1 MTMDTEYPPDEKTVL
16 LDREGYGPAQR
27 AMTDHPSPPRF
38 EQLADRMIYAAC
50 LPGAHRFNVGLNTL
64 VAAAWPL
71 LAEAARLKG
80 RVGRESL
87 GALNERL
94 VSAITQFEHCA
105 LHDGVENAEVNT
117 ARYVLC
123 AALDEAVVTAQWD
136 SHGDWSKISLLS
148 RFHHETLGGEK
159 FFTLLERLSRDPIKH
174 VAMLELMYLCLA
186 IGFEGKYRVVERG
199 VVQLEAVRDGLYRQ
213 IRHVRGDPPPSLPAP
228 ALRRRNRRMRLLS
241 TPWLAVCV
249 LACLLAMYTGFAWV
263 LGNERVKALEPY
275 HPLASALAR
284 TPL

>member
-1 MTMDTEYPPDEKTVL
+1 MTMDTDYPPDEKTIL
-16 LDREGYGPAQR
+16 LDREGQGLAQR

-38 EQLADRMIYAAC
+38 EQLADRMIYAARE
-50 LPGAHRFNVGLNTL
+50 PAAHSFNVGLNTL
-64 VAAAWPL
+64 VAAAWAV
-71 LAEAARLKG
+71 LAEAAQLKG

-94 VSAITQFEHCA
+94 VSAITQFEQRA
-105 LHDGVENAEVNT
+105 LHEGVENAEVNT

-123 AALDEAVVTAQWD
+123 AVLDEAVVTAQWD

-199 VVQLEAVRDGLYRQ
+199 VVQLEALRDGLYRQ
-213 IRHVRGDPPPSLPAP
+213 IRHVRGEPAPPMPAP
-228 ALRRRNRRMRLLS
+228 ALRRRNRRLRRLS
-241 TPWLAVCV
+241 TPWLVGCV

-263 LGNERVKALEPY
+263 LGNERVTA
-275 HPLASALAR
+275 LASFQLMAPALTR

>member
-1 MTMDTEYPPDEKTVL
+1 MTMDSEYPPDEKTIL
-16 LDREGYGPAQR
+16 LDREGHAPAQR

-38 EQLADRMIYAAC
+38 EQLADRMIYAAR
-50 LPGAHRFNVGLNTL
+50 LPGEHRFNVGLNTL
-64 VAAAWPL
+64 VAAAWAVL
-71 LAEAARLKG
+71 TEAALLKG

-94 VSAITQFEHCA
+94 VLAITQFEQRA

-123 AALDEAVVTAQWD
+123 AVLDEAVVTAQWD

-159 FFTLLERLSRDPIKH
+159 FFTLLEQLSRDPIKH

-186 IGFEGKYRVVERG
+186 IGFEGKYRVMERG
-199 VVQLEAVRDGLYRQ
+199 VVQLEALRDGLYRQ
-213 IRHVRGDPPPSLPAP
+213 IRQVRGDSPPSMPAP
-228 ALRRRNRRMRLLS
+228 ALCGRNRRLRVLS

-249 LACLLAMYTGFAWV
+249 LAGLLALYTGFAWV
-263 LGNERVKALEPY
+263 LGSERVKALEPF
-275 HPLASALAR
+275 HPLAPELAR

>member
-1 MTMDTEYPPDEKTVL
+1 MTMDNEYPADEKTIL
-16 LDREGYGPAQR
+16 LDREGHGLAQR

-38 EQLADRMIYAAC
+38 EQLADRMIYAAR
-50 LPGAHRFNVGLNTL
+50 LPGVHSFNVGLNPL
-64 VAAAWPL
+64 VAAAWSV
-71 LAEAARLKG
+71 LAEAAQLKG

-94 VSAITQFEHCA
+94 VSAITQFEHRA

-123 AALDEAVVTAQWD
+123 AVLDEGVVTAQWD
-136 SHGDWSKISLLS
+136 SHSDWSKISLLS
-148 RFHHETLGGEK
+148 RFHHETLGGER

-174 VAMLELMYLCLA
+174 VSMLELMYLCLA

-213 IRHVRGDPPPSLPAP
+213 IRHVRGAPSPSVRAP
-228 ALRRRNRRMRLLS
+228 ALARRNRRLRVLS

-249 LACLLAMYTGFAWV
+249 LACLLATYTGFAWV
-263 LGNERVKALEPY
+263 LGNERVKALESF
-275 HPLASALAR
+275 HPTAPTLTR

>member
-1 MTMDTEYPPDEKTVL
+1 MTMDSEYPADEKTVL
-16 LDREGYGPAQR
+16 LDREGHGPAQR
-27 AMTDHPSPPRF
+27 AITDHPSPPRF
-38 EQLADRMIYAAC
+38 EQLADRMIYAAR
-50 LPGAHRFNVGLNTL
+50 LPGAHRFNVGLNPL
-64 VAAAWPL
+64 VAAAWAV
-71 LAEAARLKG
+71 LAEAAQLKG

-94 VSAITQFEHCA
+94 VSAITQYELSA
-105 LHDGVENAEVNT
+105 QHDGVESAEVNT

-123 AALDEAVVTAQWD
+123 AVLDEAVVTAQWD
-136 SHGDWSKISLLS
+136 SHGDWSKMSLLS

-213 IRHVRGDPPPSLPAP
+213 IRQVRGDPPSSVPAP
-228 ALRRRNRRMRLLS
+228 ALRRRNRRLRVLS

-249 LACLLAMYTGFAWV
+249 LACLLALYTGFAWV
-263 LGNERVKALEPY
+263 LGNERVKALEPFQ
-275 HPLASALAR
+275 PLAADLTL

>member
-1 MTMDTEYPPDEKTVL
+1 MTMDSEYPPDEKTIL
-16 LDREGYGPAQR
+16 LDREGHGPAQR

-38 EQLADRMIYAAC
+38 EQLADRMIYAAR
-50 LPGAHRFNVGLNTL
+50 LPGAHSFNVGLNTL
-64 VAAAWPL
+64 VAAAWAV
-71 LAEAARLKG
+71 LAEAAQLKG
-80 RVGRESL
+80 HVGRESL

-94 VSAITQFEHCA
+94 VLAITQFEQRA
-105 LHDGVENAEVNT
+105 LHEGVESVEVNS

-123 AALDEAVVTAQWD
+123 AVLDEAVVTAQWD

-148 RFHHETLGGEK
+148 RFHHETLGGER

-199 VVQLEAVRDGLYRQ
+199 VVQLEALRDGLYRQ
-213 IRHVRGDPPPSLPAP
+213 IRHVRGEPAPRVPAP
-228 ALRRRNRRMRLLS
+228 ALRRRNRRLRGLS
-241 TPWLAVCV
+241 TPWLAVGV
-249 LACLLAMYTGFAWV
+249 LASLLAMYTGFAWV
-263 LGNERVKALEPY
+263 LGNERMTALESFHLMAP
-275 HPLASALAR
+275 ALTR